1 MNEYIY
7 KYFIDHSLF
16 KYLKKLKKR
25 QTNYDIENTIKLKAS
40 EESTDINIKLEPKK
54 KMIIE
59 KIYFMILI
67 FLGIII
73 TFHIIH
79 FVLSDYVRNKFIKN
93 NL

>member
-25 QTNYDIENTIKLKAS
+25 QTNDDIENTIKLKAS

-54 KMIIE
+54 KMII
-59 KIYFMILI
+59 L
-67 FLGIII
+67 
-73 TFHIIH
+73 TQ
-79 FVLSDYVRNKFIKN
+79 
-93 NL
+93 

>member
-40 EESTDINIKLEPKK
+40 EESIDDNIKLEPKNR
-54 KMIIE
+54 MIIE
-59 KIYFMILI
+59 KIHFMILI
-67 FLGIII
+67 FFGIII
-73 TFHIIH
+73 SFHIIH
-79 FVLSDYVRNKFIKN
+79 FILSDYVRNIFNKN